1 MFSPSTNLRLLSTPL
16 TADYNNTLWFPN
28 ITAQTTYFLSKTVKS
43 IDNFN
48 YIKKDNTIV
57 VSGDV
62 DSYYNCNYV
71 MYQNKNFTTK
81 WFYAFIIRTE
91 WAGMNQTRFYL
102 ATDVLQTWLFDI
114 TWYQSYV
121 DRCHSDSDVAGDN
134 IVPEDFSTNNAGG
147 YQVAT
152 SYDMTPN
159 GVALL
164 ATSTYAGD
172 PKNGQMV
179 NGLFSGAQNLS
190 SLTLPTNA
198 EALGT
203 FLEAYVRNGTAS
215 AVVKIQQ
222 FPKTLESGTKTVS
235 FAKYPTSINGY
246 TPKNNKLLSSAFV
259 TCFMSM
265 YGQECTFN
273 SAFINGKNV
282 SITLSSDYT
291 SGTISAF
298 VSNYSSTDITTIA
311 MFAVVPESTWSY
323 NQYRND
329 FNLHSASNAIYTERA
344 KQNRYINK
352 TTSVL
357 DSVADFAGTVSG
369 LSNSLKLSNL
379 VTNPVG
385 AIAGGVSNVA
395 GGVSSTIKSGNNA
408 YINAKGI
415 DEITQDLTA
424 ISESYNAPATGSA
437 AASNGF
443 ISTGKTMFTAGYKVP
458 PTDIAKRIDN
468 FLTVYGY
475 KQSTYRNINLHAR
488 ASWTYIKTSGLNITG
503 NFPQEDISTIKQIFD
518 KGIFWWVY
526 TATFG
531 NFDQSNGI
539 V

>member
-16 TADYNNTLWFPN
+16 TSDYNNTLWFPN
-28 ITAQTTYFLSKTVKS
+28 VETQTSYFLGKTVKTIS
-43 IDNFN
+43 NFN

-57 VSGDV
+57 ISGDV

-71 MYQNKNFTTK
+71 MYQNSNFTTK
-81 WFYAFIIRTE
+81 WFYAFVIRTE

-102 ATDVLQTWLFDI
+102 ATDVLQTWLFNI

-121 DRCHSDSDVAGDN
+121 DRCHSDTDVTGDN
-134 IVPEDFSTNNAGG
+134 IVPEDFSSNNSGG

-152 SYDMTPN
+152 TYDMTPN

-190 SLTLPTNA
+190 SLTVPKNA
-198 EALGT
+198 DALGT
-203 FLEAYVRNGTAS
+203 FLESYVRNGTAT
-215 AVVKIQQ
+215 AVVRIQQ
-222 FPKTLESGTKTVS
+222 FPKSLESGTHTIN
-235 FAKYPTSINGY
+235 FAKYPSAINGY
-246 TPKNNKLLSSAFV
+246 VPKNKKLLSSAFV

-265 YGQECTFN
+265 FGQECTFS
-273 SAFINGKNV
+273 SAFITDSNV
-282 SITLSSDYT
+282 SIGLSSDYT

-298 VSNYSSTDITTIA
+298 VSNYSSSNMSTIA
-311 MFAVVPESTWSY
+311 LFAVIPESSWSY

-329 FNLHSASNAIYTERA
+329 YNLHSASNAIYIERS

-352 TTSVL
+352 QTGVL
-357 DSVADFAGTVSG
+357 DTVSEFANAVAGASNG
-369 LSNSLKLSNL
+369 LKISNL
-379 VTNPVG
+379 LNNPVG
-385 AIAGGVSNVA
+385 AVASSVGGIT
-395 GGVSSTIKSGNNA
+395 GGISSTIKTGNNA
-408 YINAKGI
+408 YINAKGL
-415 DEITQDLTA
+415 DEITQDLTS

-437 AASNGF
+437 AASNGY
-443 ISTGKTMFTAGYKVP
+443 IATGKTTFTAGYKVP
-458 PTDIAKRIDN
+458 PADIAKRMDD

-475 KQSTYRNINLHAR
+475 KQSTYRNINLHSR
-488 ASWTYIKTSGLNITG
+488 ASWTYIKTNGLNITG
-503 NFPQEDISTIKQIFD
+503 DFPQEDISTIKQIFD
-518 KGIFWWVY
+518 KGVFWWVY
-526 TATFG
+526 NKTFG